1 MKKGFI
7 VAIDGPVA
15 AGKGT
20 IAPVLSEKLNG
31 SYLYTGAMY
40 RCLALLCIEKKIDV
54 KNKEEVKNL
63 LKEIGIRLNGKKV
76 FLNGKDVSERIK
88 ERDVARAVPFVAL
101 IPEVREEMVNRQ
113 RKTAGEMIEDGQA
126 VAPEVYDVGRSL
138 RSGPLIVAE
147 GRDVGTTIFPN
158 AELKVFLTAS
168 LEIRAKR
175 RLKQLHEAGF
185 TGLSLNKILKDVKR
199 RDEQDSERKID
210 PLPSDPKALGYFVID
225 NSGLSEEATLN
236 AIINEIKK
244 RDLIN
249 DNS

>member
-54 KNKEEVKNL
+54 KNREEVVPL
-63 LKEIGIRLNGKKV
+63 LKDIGIRLNGKKV

-101 IPEVREEMVNRQ
+101 IFEVREEMVNRQ
-113 RKTAGEMIEDGQA
+113 RKAAGEMIENWQA
-126 VAPEVYDVGRSL
+126 VVPEVYNTGLSL
-138 RSGPLIVAE
+138 KSGPLIVAE
-147 GRDVGTTIFPN
+147 GRDVGTTIFPD
-158 AELKVFLTAS
+158 AELKVFLTAN
-168 LEIRAKR
+168 LEIRAER

-185 TGLSLNKILKDVKR
+185 TGLSLNKILEDVKR
-199 RDEQDSERKID
+199 RDEQDSEREID
-210 PLPSDPKALGYFVID
+210 PLPSDPKALGYFIID